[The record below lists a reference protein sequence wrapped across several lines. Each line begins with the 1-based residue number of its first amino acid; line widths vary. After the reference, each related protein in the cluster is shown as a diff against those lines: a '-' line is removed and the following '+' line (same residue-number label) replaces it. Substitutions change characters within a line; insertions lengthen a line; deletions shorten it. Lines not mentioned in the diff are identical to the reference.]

1 MSNDTALSIILL
13 CLLAM
18 SFLIGMSLG
27 ALRRDNDWRVFLAD
41 QESAD
46 DSHWETTIRE

>member
-18 SFLIGMSLG
+18 TFLTGVMLG
-27 ALRRDNDWRVFLAD
+27 ALRRDRDWRIFLAD
-41 QESAD
+41 QRSAD